1 MTTQRRDPSGPYDV
15 HAGMAWHQ
23 QLSIALRDYAAAV
36 AAHLAEA
43 GVHATYDLDA
53 GVDMAWIDLTVP
65 ALARTVHDATIRFS
79 DDLGWHYQPAATGE
93 PMWARLTPVTAA
105 TTADTLVPG
114 PAEVAAAIAAL
125 ADGHGWPAVDL
136 DGLAVIDDLA
146 GRWLGELLGVL
157 ETRCLVPA

>member
-1 MTTQRRDPSGPYDV
+1 MTERHDPSGPYDV
-15 HAGMAWHQ
+15 HAGMAWHH
-23 QLSIALRDYAAAV
+23 QLTTALRDYAAAV

-43 GVHATYDLDA
+43 GVHGTYDLDA
-53 GVDMAWIDLTVP
+53 GADMAWIDLTVP
-65 ALARTVHDATIRFS
+65 ALAGTVHEATLRFS
-79 DDLGWHYQPAATGE
+79 DDLGWHYQPAVTGE

-105 TTADTLVPG
+105 TTAADLAPG

-125 ADGHGWPAVDL
+125 TGGRGWPAVDL
-136 DGLAVIDDLA
+136 DALAAVDDLA